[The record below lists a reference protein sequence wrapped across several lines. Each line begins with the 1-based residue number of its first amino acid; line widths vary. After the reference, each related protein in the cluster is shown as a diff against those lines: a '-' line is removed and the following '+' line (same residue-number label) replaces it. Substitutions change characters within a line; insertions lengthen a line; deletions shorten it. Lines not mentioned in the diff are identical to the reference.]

1 MQGSLYLLNFLATR
15 FISDPANT
23 KDSGRLVQN
32 QVQGLR
38 ALPFEQYGVCQR
50 WGARFR
56 GVVKATKVDETSTIA
71 GCKSSIKCEKL
82 QLEEN
87 CNFGD
92 QHMHIAA
99 HPGFDAGLNLKGQSV
114 LCAEKLDMPLCAD
127 LSHLFFLGYQTKCK
141 VNARQLFM
149 SGREKVKLIFCGT
162 VKISDGQE
170 PNKRN

>member
-1 MQGSLYLLNFLATR
+1 MRETLYLRNFFASR

-23 KDSGRLVQN
+23 KDRSGRPVQN

-87 CNFGD
+87 CNFGH

-99 HPGFDAGLNLKGQSV
+99 HPGFDAGLNLKGQLV
-114 LCAEKLDMPLCAD
+114 LTSMRGKIRYATLCGFIPLV
-127 LSHLFFLGYQTKCK
+127 LLG
-141 VNARQLFM
+141 
-149 SGREKVKLIFCGT
+149 
-162 VKISDGQE
+162 ISDKMQS
-170 PNKRN
+170 

>member
-1 MQGSLYLLNFLATR
+1 MREALYLRNFFATR

-23 KDSGRLVQN
+23 KDRSGRPVQN

-82 QLEEN
+82 QLDEK
-87 CNFGD
+87 CNFYLATSTCTLP
-92 QHMHIAA
+92 HI
-99 HPGFDAGLNLKGQSV
+99 LV
-114 LCAEKLDMPLCAD
+114 LMPA
-127 LSHLFFLGYQTKCK
+127 
-141 VNARQLFM
+141 
-149 SGREKVKLIFCGT
+149 LI
-162 VKISDGQE
+162 
-170 PNKRN
+170 

>member
-1 MQGSLYLLNFLATR
+1 MRETLYLRNFFASR

-23 KDSGRLVQN
+23 KDRSGRLVQN

-38 ALPFEQYGVCQR
+38 ARPFEQYGVCQR

-82 QLEEN
+82 QLDEN
-87 CNFGD
+87 CNFGH

-149 SGREKVKLIFCGT
+149 SGRRESKTNLWWDSKNLGW
-162 VKISDGQE
+162 SRAQ
-170 PNKRN
+170 